1 VTILPNRFN
10 RTRIAPTPSG
20 FLHLGNV
27 LSFSISAALA
37 RQTGAN
43 ILLRID
49 DLDQPR
55 VNKQYLQDIFDTLNF
70 LAIPW
75 DEGPRDV
82 KEFEDSYSQL
92 YRMDSYREA
101 LKQLA
106 DKGVVFACTCT
117 RRQVSADLNNE
128 DSCNCLSSKI
138 SLAAENVSWRI
149 ITDNNAQLKVENYN
163 GQTIHAA
170 LPAGMHNFVVKRKDG
185 LPSYQLTS
193 VVDDLFYEVDL
204 VIRGEDLWPSTLAQH
219 QLASSLGQNK
229 FSDIAFHHHPL
240 LIELSG
246 KKLSKSAGATAV
258 RYLRESGKTPAD
270 IYTLI
275 AVMLGISQPVNN
287 WQQLAGLI
295 IPG

>member
-1 VTILPNRFN
+1 MIILPNRFK

-37 RQTGAN
+37 RQTGAK

-55 VNKQYLQDIFDTLNF
+55 VNRQYLQDIFDTLDF
-70 LAIPW
+70 LEMPW
-75 DEGPRDV
+75 DEGPADV
-82 KEFEDSYSQL
+82 KAFEDSYSQL
-92 YRMDSYREA
+92 HRMDSYREA

-106 DKGVVFACTCT
+106 DTGMVFACTCT
-117 RRQVSADLNNE
+117 RRQLTADSNNE
-128 DSCNCLSSKI
+128 DLCNCWRSKT
-138 SLAAENVSWRI
+138 SLAVENVSWRL
-149 ITDNNAQLKVENYN
+149 ITDSNAQLKVKNYN
-163 GQTIHAA
+163 GQTINAA
-170 LPAGMHNFVVKRKDG
+170 LPAGMHHFVVKRKDG

-219 QLASSLGQNK
+219 QLAAALGQNK
-229 FSDIAFHHHPL
+229 FCDISFYHHHL
-240 LIELSG
+240 LTEFSG
-246 KKLSKSAGATAV
+246 KKLSKSAGATSV
-258 RYLRESGKTPAD
+258 RYLRESGKTPTD